1 MSSPTSAGPTED
13 GPGDDCARVR
23 RLLAR
28 AGFETVPQD
37 GNGLRVWAAPE
48 GVLIGWV
55 AQEVL
60 RPTIRIHGHEEDL
73 SRLTALAGLHTAL
86 RTALA
91 VTLRNGGL
99 DVAVRGDHL
108 LALRPRDATGAGPDP
123 EPEPEP
129 AV

>member
-1 MSSPTSAGPTED
+1 MSSPTVAGSPED

-48 GVLIGWV
+48 GVMIGWA

-60 RPTIRIHGHEEDL
+60 RPTIQVHGHEEDL
-73 SRLTALAGLHTAL
+73 SRFTALPGLHTAL

-91 VTLRNGGL
+91 VTLRDGGL
-99 DVAVRGDHL
+99 DVAIRGEHL
-108 LALRPRDATGAGPDP
+108 LAVRPRNAADPADAADAGPAP
-123 EPEPEP
+123 
-129 AV
+129 

>member
-1 MSSPTSAGPTED
+1 MSSPTIAGPTED
-13 GPGDDCARVR
+13 GSGDDCAQVR

-28 AGFETVPQD
+28 AGFETVPKD
-37 GNGLRVWAAPE
+37 GHGLRVWAAPE
-48 GVLIGWV
+48 GVLIGWA

-60 RPTIRIHGHEEDL
+60 RPTIQVHGHEEDL
-73 SRLTALAGLHTAL
+73 SRFTALPGLHTAL

-91 VTLRNGGL
+91 VTLRDGGL

-108 LALRPRDATGAGPDP
+108 LALRPREATGAGPAPD
-123 EPEPEP
+123 P